1 MNVSGS
7 YGSRSVLI
15 DTDQKTVHKS
25 NVDNL
30 ARSIKTVLQSSS
42 NIFSKLDDQKLS
54 PMQKVQVIGASN
66 ENRSM
71 LANKLEEIKVWKK
84 ELGRSSYNHAS
95 FKGETLDKL
104 AKKIDLNIGRLKEA
118 KASCVEKDPF
128 LAKLQEVKSEGE
140 VEGFKL
146 DQNAQR
152 EFGRIFDK
160 R

>member
-7 YGSRSVLI
+7 HGSWSVII
-15 DTDQKTVHKS
+15 DTDKKTVHKS

-54 PMQKVQVIGASN
+54 SIQKMQVIGASN

-95 FKGETLDKL
+95 FKGEALDKL
-104 AKKIDLNIGRLKEA
+104 AKKIDLNIDRLKEA
-118 KASCVEKDPF
+118 KASCVENDPF
-128 LAKLQEVKSEGE
+128 LKNLLEVKKQGE

-146 DQNAQR
+146 DQNAQG
-152 EFGRIFDK
+152 EFGRVYDK